1 MTTEQNE
8 YMLALLGAL
17 VESQTQQA
25 EMLASMAQEVGAIA
39 STLDDLRYDM
49 RTQPTDVRVVS

>member
-1 MTTEQNE
+1 MTTEQIE

-49 RTQPTDVRVVS
+49 RQPTEVRVVS

>member
-1 MTTEQNE
+1 MTTEQIE